1 MEAQIMAKNNGHS
14 IDITVSAKRRR
25 LLHCLIQ
32 LFFICSALLV
42 VLPLLLIIS
51 SAFKNEMEIFDYP
64 IRFIP
69 KQIIL
74 SNFERL
80 KNSFPLY
87 IFNSFKLTAIITLL
101 QLFTA
106 STGAYAFSKLKW
118 KGRDILF
125 LLYVSSVMIPI
136 QVEIIPQFIIVRN
149 LGLYDSHLAV
159 ILLYTFTAF
168 GTFLIKQYFMTIP
181 DSLLEAAR
189 IDGANEFYIYAKIML
204 PLAKPVLA
212 TQAILSVRAVWNDF
226 FISMIYL
233 TSEKLKTLPLGM
245 AMFTTEYYTYYGPQM
260 AACLISIIPVM
271 VVFILFQK
279 YIVQG
284 VASSGLKG

>member
-1 MEAQIMAKNNGHS
+1 MMTKIER
-14 IDITVSAKRRR
+14 DR
-25 LLHCLIQ
+25 LTDTSVGQKHHIELSRLFIQVVLIAA
-32 LFFICSALLV
+32 SLLV
-42 VLPLLLIIS
+42 ILPLLLVLS

-64 IRFIP
+64 IRLIP
-69 KQIIL
+69 KTVIFT
-74 SNFERL
+74 NFEQL
-80 KNSFPLY
+80 KETFPLY
-87 IFNSFKLTAIITLL
+87 IFNSFKLTVIITVL

-106 STGAYAFSKLKW
+106 STGAYAFSKLEW
-118 KGRDILF
+118 KGRDALF
-125 LLYVSSVMIPI
+125 LLYVSTVMIPI
-136 QVEIIPQFIIVRN
+136 QVEIIPQFILVRN

-159 ILLYTFTAF
+159 ILISTFTAF

-181 DSLLEAAR
+181 NSFLEAAR

-212 TQAILSVRAVWNDF
+212 TQAILSVRAAWNDF
-226 FISMIYL
+226 FIAMIYL

-271 VVFILFQK
+271 LLFIFCQK
-279 YIVQG
+279 YIIQG
-284 VASSGLKG
+284 VSSSGLKG